1 MIIFVV
7 LLKLVFDIIYY
18 IKSVIDVSVPDLI

>member
-7 LLKLVFDIIYY
+7 LLILVFDIIYY
-18 IKSVIDVSVPDLI
+18 IKSVIDVSVSDLI